1 MYIQDGKISLEEF
14 IAFFTEELA
23 DIPED
28 KADEFL
34 GKFTK
39 WVEGMKARDFVRDTA
54 KEDSTTQLT
63 QQLPYGSFVQPPPE

>member
-39 WVEGMKARDFVRDTA
+39 WVDGMKARDTARDTA
-54 KEDSTTQLT
+54 E
-63 QQLPYGSFVQPPPE
+63 QLPYGSFVQPPPE